1 MCLSVYLVYLPFY
14 LLYIIHHVL
23 TEKEYAVEIANG
35 TFTWSR
41 EPAEG
46 EKEEEEE
53 GGDGGNT
60 DTGAPTLSE

>member
-1 MCLSVYLVYLPFY
+1 MYVPLCLSIWYTFY
-14 LLYIIHHVL
+14 VHHVL
-23 TEKEYAVEIANG
+23 TEKEYAVEITNG
-35 TFTWSR
+35 TFTWSG

-46 EKEEEEE
+46 EEEEEE